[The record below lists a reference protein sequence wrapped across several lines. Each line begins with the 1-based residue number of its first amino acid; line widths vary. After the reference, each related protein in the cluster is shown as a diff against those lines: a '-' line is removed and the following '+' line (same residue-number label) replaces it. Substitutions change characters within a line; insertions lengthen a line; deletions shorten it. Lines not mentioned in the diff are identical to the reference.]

1 MLPGL
6 KWLIYATGGLEVES
20 GERERE
26 EGVMTFFYGCHG
38 T

>member
-1 MLPGL
+1 MHPGL
-6 KWLIYATGGLEVES
+6 KYLIYATGGLEVES
-20 GERERE
+20 GERE